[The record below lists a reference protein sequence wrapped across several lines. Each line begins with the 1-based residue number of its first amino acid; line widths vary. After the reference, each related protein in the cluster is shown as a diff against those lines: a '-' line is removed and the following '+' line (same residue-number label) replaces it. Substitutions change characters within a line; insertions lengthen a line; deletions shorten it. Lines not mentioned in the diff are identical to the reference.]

1 MPDVTLTKTHIL
13 EGAWRGILTRAGD
26 DGWQPGIAVL
36 HEGNRIDGVIVTP
49 LEEGSWEI
57 RVPIP
62 VETISDGLQTF
73 VITDAKSGEKL
84 DTFALL
90 AGEAL
95 AHDIRAE
102 IDLLRAELDMLKR
115 AFRRHCLETM
125 G

>member
-13 EGAWRGILTRAGD
+13 EGAWRGILTLD
-26 DGWQPGIAVL
+26 DGGDWQPGVVVQ
-36 HEGNRIDGVIVTP
+36 HEGKPIDGVIITP
-49 LEEGSWEI
+49 LDGQSWEI

-62 VETISDGLQTF
+62 PETIADGLQTY
-73 VITDAKSGEKL
+73 VITDAGSGAKL
-84 DTFALL
+84 DSFALL

-95 AHDIRAE
+95 AHDLRAE